1 MKIFIDVLSDQLLDA
16 CKTDLISNKIKENVW
31 GSSSFKWEPNLLK
44 NIDGPCMMTPITD
57 KSIIERLEDELSVV
71 FKKYTYNSLSFQYY
85 IWDSH
90 SAISTHT
97 DHNYVFGAT
106 LYLNNSEVYD
116 GGLFMWK
123 GEEEE
128 QSEINMFR
136 CVVPEE
142 NMIIIND
149 QKQSHMVT
157 SISSHAKDFR
167 CTIQIFAT

>member
-16 CKTDLISNKIKENVW
+16 CKTDLISNKVKENVW
-31 GSSSFKWEPNLLK
+31 GSSSFRWEPSLLK

-57 KSIIERLEDELSVV
+57 KSIVEKLEEELSVI
-71 FKKYTYNSLSFQYY
+71 FKNYTYNSLAFQYY
-85 IWDSH
+85 IWDSY
-90 SAISTHT
+90 SAIS
-97 DHNYVFGAT
+97 DHNDHDYIFGAT
-106 LYLNNSEVYD
+106 LYLNTSETYD

-123 GEEEE
+123 SEEDE
-128 QSEINMFR
+128 QCEIDMFR

-149 QKQSHMVT
+149 EKQLHMVT
-157 SISSHAKDFR
+157 PISPHAKDFR